1 MKDWEW
7 IAEMWCYGL
16 WGFGVRPADTLFVA
30 FGYAT
35 FIGFWGLHYAGEK
48 MGCLVLPGGAMT
60 TDMRAKTIVE
70 MGATVVASTPTY
82 ALRLAQVAAVLG
94 VDLPGS
100 AVSRLILS
108 GEPAGSIPQTKAL
121 IEEQWGAK
129 AYETAG
135 MTEIGTIMVF
145 ECAEQPGGTHIIED
159 HYIEEVLDP
168 ISGVPVGYGQMGER
182 VVTSFGRGFIPVLRY
197 RTRDL
202 VVRIPG
208 STCPCGRTFDI
219 YEGGIRGRVDDM
231 KLVRGTNVY
240 PRAVEAIVREHAE
253 IDEFQIHL
261 YTEEG
266 IRDEIEVL
274 VEIPD
279 PAVDASALLAAI
291 GKELAGAH
299 EGLRFGTC
307 AQIEL
312 GGVTVLASR
321 ISYVGE
327 LGWELHAPFEQGA
340 RVWDTIWDAGQ
351 QRGLVPVGIG
361 VYGTTGR
368 LENGYTLVEAG
379 MARPSVKQQD
389 FIGRAAY
396 LGQRAAGPCAVLCT
410 LTVDDHRSAAGPL
423 RYMMGGEPILTAAG
437 EPLADAKGRPSYVT
451 SAGSGPS
458 VGKHLLMAYLPAD
471 QAVQGAP
478 LAVEYLGEQYPVTVA
493 VAGAMPLFDPE
504 NERVRR

>member
-1 MKDWEW
+1 MADGPYWNPAHETMPRDELEALQTRKLRDLVGWADAQVPWQSKRLRDAGVTADQITTVDDLRRIPLMTREEWMQGQLEHPPFGPILAADQALAIRYHMTSGTTGKTPIRVLDSMKDWEW

-16 WGFGVRPADTLFVA
+16 WGFGVRPQDVLFVA

-60 TDMRAKTIVE
+60 TEQRVRTLVE
-70 MGATVVASTPTY
+70 MGATAVASTPTY
-82 ALRLAQVAAVLG
+82 ALRMAQEAKALGIDLAA
-94 VDLPGS
+94 S
-100 AVSRLILS
+100 AVERVILS
-108 GEPAGSIPQTKAL
+108 GEPAGSIPATKAL

-129 AYETAG
+129 AGDTAG
-135 MTEIGTIMVF
+135 MTELGTIMVF

-168 ISGVPVGYGQMGER
+168 ISGEPVGYGEMGER

-202 VVRIPG
+202 VVRVPG

-299 EGLRFGTC
+299 EGLRFGVRQAEDGTLPRF
-307 AQIEL
+307 EL
-312 GGVTVLASR
+312 KAKRLLDER
-321 ISYVGE
+321 IVIGSEGE
-327 LGWELHAPFEQGA
+327 L
-340 RVWDTIWDAGQ
+340 
-351 QRGLVPVGIG
+351 RG
-361 VYGTTGR
+361 R
-368 LENGYTLVEAG
+368 
-379 MARPSVKQQD
+379 
-389 FIGRAAY
+389 
-396 LGQRAAGPCAVLCT
+396 
-410 LTVDDHRSAAGPL
+410 
-423 RYMMGGEPILTAAG
+423 
-437 EPLADAKGRPSYVT
+437 
-451 SAGSGPS
+451 
-458 VGKHLLMAYLPAD
+458 
-471 QAVQGAP
+471 
-478 LAVEYLGEQYPVTVA
+478 
-493 VAGAMPLFDPE
+493 
-504 NERVRR
+504 